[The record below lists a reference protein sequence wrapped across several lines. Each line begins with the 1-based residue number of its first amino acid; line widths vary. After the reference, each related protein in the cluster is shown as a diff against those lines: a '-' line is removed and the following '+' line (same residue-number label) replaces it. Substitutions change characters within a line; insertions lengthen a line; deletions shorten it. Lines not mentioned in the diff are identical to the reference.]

1 VRRGILKRLLRRIV
15 LAVIAVA
22 GILAYERYG
31 LPPSAADLDR
41 LREERRELSRRL
53 GPRLASELQGMPAE
67 ASVVLGIPPRFA
79 ERLAQEVAP
88 GVLQEMK
95 VHFRNIEVTK
105 SGELQARI
113 LIGHQQLGAFTLRLH
128 LDDVDIVL
136 RAGKPQVRFDNG
148 RVAVSLPVSLASG
161 TGRGNIRF
169 EWDGRGLAGGVCGD
183 MDLHGDIAGN
193 VVPGEHVLSGTL
205 ALSTAGS
212 ALVAQPELDDVELK
226 LRIEPSAETWQLV
239 DKAMQE
245 RGAMC
250 RTALRTADV
259 PEKIRAFVN
268 RGFTVALPKR
278 LLRQVRF
285 PAAMEQQVDVE
296 GQSLHFQVR
305 PTAVTVTPA
314 RLWYGAEVTL
324 Q

>member
-1 VRRGILKRLLRRIV
+1 VRDGVLRRLLRRIV
-15 LAVIAVA
+15 LAVIVVA

-31 LPPSAADLDR
+31 TAPSAADLDR
-41 LREERRELSRRL
+41 LREQRRALSERIRQ
-53 GPRLASELQGMPAE
+53 RLAGELQGMPAD

-79 ERLAQEVAP
+79 ERLAQEVTP
-88 GVLQEMK
+88 SILQEMK
-95 VHFRNIEVTK
+95 VHFGNIDVTK

-128 LDDVDIVL
+128 LDDVDILL
-136 RAGKPQVRFDNG
+136 RAGKPQVRFESQ
-148 RVAVSLPVSLASG
+148 RVAVSLPISVASG
-161 TGRGNIRF
+161 SGRGNIRF
-169 EWDGRGLAGGVCGD
+169 EWEGRGLAGGVCGD
-183 MDLHGDIAGN
+183 MDLHGDIAGRI
-193 VVPGEHVLSGTL
+193 VPGEHVLSGTL

-212 ALVAQPELDDVELK
+212 ALIAQPELDDVELK

-239 DKAMQE
+239 DKALQE

-278 LLRQVRF
+278 LLHQVRF
-285 PAAMEQQVDVE
+285 PAGMEQQVDLD
-296 GQSLHFQVR
+296 GQPLHFQVH
-305 PTAVTVTPA
+305 PAALTLTPA
-314 RLWYGAEVTL
+314 RLWYGAEVEL